1 MPKRKAGSPL
11 AGGPIFRRRGRP
23 PKAFAGMNQAIQSLK
38 SYVSGLMAQR
48 AQLDAQIQ
56 AVEQALKVIGA
67 TTAAAAAPAMPPA
80 APAGKR
86 GRPAGGGGVRP
97 GSMKDYILKVL
108 AGGRVMRVN
117 EIAQAILDA
126 GFKTKNQTLAKS
138 VGIALAQM
146 PQLKKVGRGKYRIK

>member
-1 MPKRKAGSPL
+1 MPKSKAGSTLPR
-11 AGGPIFRRRGRP
+11 GPVFRRRGRP
-23 PKAFAGMNQAIQSLK
+23 PKAFAGMSQAVQSLK
-38 SYVSGLMAQR
+38 SYLSGLTAQR

-56 AVEQALKVIGA
+56 AVEQALRVMGA
-67 TTAAAAAPAMPPA
+67 TPTAAAAPAPAPA
-80 APAGKR
+80 APAAKR
-86 GRPAGGGGVRP
+86 GRPARGGGVRP

-138 VGIALAQM
+138 VGIALSQM

>member
-1 MPKRKAGSPL
+1 
-11 AGGPIFRRRGRP
+11 
-23 PKAFAGMNQAIQSLK
+23 
-38 SYVSGLMAQR
+38 
-48 AQLDAQIQ
+48 
-56 AVEQALKVIGA
+56 
-67 TTAAAAAPAMPPA
+67 
-80 APAGKR
+80 
-86 GRPAGGGGVRP
+86 
-97 GSMKDYILKVL
+97 MKDYILKVL